1 MVESKPKSIPAAGEI
16 IQSASDKRTYKF
28 IQLENKMRCILIQD
42 DEADMSSASLSV
54 SGVGAASDPKE
65 FYGTAHFLE
74 HMLFMG
80 SEKYPEQNDYSTY
93 IKDNGGYS
101 NAFTGM
107 NYTNYH
113 FEVSNSAFEGA
124 LDRFSMFFTCPL
136 LKEESAEKEMNA
148 VDSEYNM
155 SLQNDTWRFY
165 SMIMK
170 MAHEDS
176 AMHRFMCGNLETLK
190 KEGIR

>member
-1 MVESKPKSIPAAGEI
+1 MVESKPTSLPAAGEI

-113 FEVSNSAFEGA
+113 FEVSNQAFEGA

-136 LKEESAEKEMNA
+136 LKEDSAEKEMNA

-155 SLQNDTWRFY
+155 SL
-165 SMIMK
+165 
-170 MAHEDS
+170 
-176 AMHRFMCGNLETLK
+176 
-190 KEGIR
+190 